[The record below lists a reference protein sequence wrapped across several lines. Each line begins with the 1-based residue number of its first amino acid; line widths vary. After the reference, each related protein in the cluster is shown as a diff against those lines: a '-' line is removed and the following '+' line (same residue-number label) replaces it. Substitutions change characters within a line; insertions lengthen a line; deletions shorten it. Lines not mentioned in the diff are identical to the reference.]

1 MRGMNAFTLH
11 AHRTAVLL
19 IDFQIRLFQA
29 MDETIS
35 FRHAKNAEHMVF
47 AAGAFELPLL
57 VTEQKN
63 MGPTMPS
70 LEVPEDA
77 QRFPDKTSF
86 SCMKHEGFE
95 RALRKTGCDQV
106 IVSGMET
113 HVCVA
118 QTVRDLRSAGFDV
131 VVVADA
137 CLSRRRLDYRL
148 GLTRMKN
155 DGAHVWTAEAVL
167 FELQG
172 CFEGPRAKE
181 ISRRIR

>member
-1 MRGMNAFTLH
+1 MKPFTLQ
-11 AHRTAVLL
+11 AHRTAVVL

-47 AAGAFELPLL
+47 AAGAFEVPLI
-57 VTEQKN
+57 VTEQLK
-63 MGPTMPS
+63 MGRTLPS
-70 LEVPEDA
+70 LEVPEGTTTFA
-77 QRFPDKTSF
+77 EKTHF
-86 SCMKHEGFE
+86 SCFGHAGFE
-95 RALRKTGCDQV
+95 DTLRETGVDTL
-106 IVSGMET
+106 IISGIET

-118 QTVRDLRSAGFDV
+118 QTVRDALGKGFQV

-137 CLSRRRLDYRL
+137 CLSRRRMDYRL
-148 GLTRMKN
+148 GLRRMQN
-155 DGAHVWTAEAVL
+155 AGAHIWTAEAVL

-172 CFEGPRAKE
+172 CFEGARAKE